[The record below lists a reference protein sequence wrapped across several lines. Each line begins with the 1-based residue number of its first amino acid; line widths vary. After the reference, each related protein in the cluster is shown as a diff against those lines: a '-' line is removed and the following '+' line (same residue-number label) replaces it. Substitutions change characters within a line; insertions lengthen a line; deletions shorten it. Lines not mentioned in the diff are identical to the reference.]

1 MEALDTTSAAG
12 GAASAPS
19 AGMEQYGVDTIPDAA
34 RTSSPRDLV
43 TILWGG
49 NMALS
54 VGVFGWLVILYGLG
68 WWASVAAILV
78 GTTVGAL
85 AVTPMALLG
94 YRSGTNNSVT
104 SGAYFGVQGRLVAS
118 VIGLLLCLGYV
129 ALTIWT
135 GGEAVAAGWD
145 RLTGAAASDWQYV
158 VGYGVLAVA
167 VAAVAIYGYS
177 WLVRVNTVIVWVVG
191 AAMVLTVIGLA
202 GRFDPSYAGTPDLYA
217 LGSFWPTW
225 LLAALTAGIAGPVSY
240 VTQTGDWT
248 RCISPDRHRPERVL
262 GGLFVGLLGGLLIPT
277 LWGAFVSSILFDEV
291 SFVGGIVT
299 GVPGWLLVPALAAAL
314 VGSLGQGGMN
324 LYSMGLDLDAILPR
338 LTRVQSTVVVTALST
353 LLVFL
358 GKFVWDAESA
368 VTTFVVVLTSLAT
381 PWAVIT
387 LLGFWR
393 TGGRYDRD
401 ALQVFNQRRTGG
413 RYWYRRG
420 WNPGALV
427 AWLVGSVVGVL
438 SNSTDTYTG
447 PIADALGGVDS
458 SFLTSGI
465 AAAIVYLALVAVRPD
480 WLARAEDERHLT
492 ASADLTDAGD
502 QPR

>member
-1 MEALDTTSAAG
+1 METLDTTPPATGVQPASAG
-12 GAASAPS
+12 GV
-19 AGMEQYGVDTIPDAA
+19 EQFGVDTIPESA

-68 WWASVAAILV
+68 WWASVGAIVV

-94 YRSGTNNSVT
+94 FRSGTNNSVT

-135 GGEAVAAGWD
+135 GGEALAAGLD
-145 RLTGAAASDWQYV
+145 RLTGTPSSTVQYV
-158 VGYGVLAVA
+158 IGYGVLAVA
-167 VAAVAIYGYS
+167 VAVVAIYGYR
-177 WLVRVNTVIVWVVG
+177 WLVRVSSLIVWVVG
-191 AAMVLTVIGLA
+191 AAMVLTVVGLMS
-202 GRFDPSYAGTPDLYA
+202 RFDPSYAGAPDQYA

-225 LLAALTAGIAGPVSY
+225 LLAALTSGIAGPVSY
-240 VTQTGDWT
+240 VTQIGDWT
-248 RCISPDRHRPERVL
+248 RYISPQRHRPSRL
-262 GGLFVGLLGGLLIPT
+262 LLALFVGLLGGLLIPT
-277 LWGAFVSSILFDEV
+277 LWGAFVSSVLFDEV
-291 SFVGGIVT
+291 SFVGGLVT
-299 GVPGWLLVPALAAAL
+299 GAPGWLLAPVLLAAL

-338 LTRVQSTVVVTALST
+338 LSRVQSTVAVTALST

-381 PWAVIT
+381 PWAAIT

-393 TGGRYDRD
+393 TRGGFDTED
-401 ALQVFNQRRTGG
+401 LQVFNRRRTGG
-413 RYWYRRG
+413 RYWYHRG
-420 WNPGALV
+420 WNPGALL
-427 AWLVGSVVGVL
+427 AWLAGSVVGVL

-447 PIADALGGVDS
+447 PIATALGGVDT

-465 AAAIVYLALVAVRPD
+465 AAGVVYLAVVALHPA
-480 WLARAEDERHLT
+480 WLRSAGPGDDPAQTGAAR
-492 ASADLTDAGD
+492 S
-502 QPR
+502 